1 MDLIEVTNLR
11 KSYKD
16 HVAVEDVSFSVEEG
30 EIFGI
35 LGPNGAGKTT
45 TVECVSGLRRRDGG
59 QISVAGVDPGRDRDR
74 LRRILGAQLQSSQL
88 PDRIKV
94 WEAMDLYAS
103 FYPDPADWPELLD
116 LVGLTAKRNA
126 VFAKLSGGQRQRLS
140 VALALVGRPRVAVLD
155 ELTTGLDPQA
165 RRDVWEL
172 VERIRADG
180 VTVLLVTHFMEEA
193 ERLCDRVALID
204 GGRVAA
210 VDTPAGL
217 VASVDGEQEVSF
229 RPSSPV
235 DEAILLAL
243 PEVRSVERSG
253 ARLVVTG
260 SGNLAPAVT
269 LALAEHRIV
278 PTDLRIE
285 QANLDDAF
293 LAITGKKLIP

>member
-126 VFAKLSGGQRQRLS
+126 MFAKLSGGQRQRLS

-217 VASVDGEQEVSF
+217 VAAVDDEQEVSF

-243 PEVRSVERSG
+243 PEVRAVERSG
-253 ARLVVTG
+253 ARLVVRG

-269 LALAEHRIV
+269 LALAEHQIV